1 MLHIEVIPELYHKN
15 LWKYKA
21 EGNVNVVLVFIGK
34 NERFFGT
41 VLRLRK
47 TIISNQDTSIDNET
61 FEDQHLSVSYASS
74 VIGPLLG
81 DEYISKSIL
90 LKVPQ
95 TFLKELSKAILPM
108 RPENRIYK
116 DIDFNQHYGIL
127 TYDHTIFASDTNPTL
142 SIELKP
148 KWAFLPSSPFINSE
162 KFHSCRFCMHKYFKK
177 KVSNY
182 CPLDLFSLD
191 EVRLKRAIK
200 ELLSNPNNNLKMFI
214 QGMQIHIGQDDWPT
228 QLYEFFNFDQSSTD
242 HKTQHQI
249 VDQKNLLV
257 MLLLCTILEEQILF
271 KRLKQLQK
279 TLDELDI
286 EGIYKLFLEQR
297 SNLHDPT
304 IEEWQLIVKEYE
316 QRIKSPSVPHL
327 SMDGAQMR
335 QRIYEFLMSTTLKDC
350 SIIFTFQKSRFS
362 DETKVADDT
371 SLFFKEKVKFIPF
384 SSDKIYFKYKVN
396 VIDLDPKS
404 VTKIPYY
411 YDLDAMIV
419 NNYMKCDDITKKKCI
434 E

>member
-1 MLHIEVIPELYHKN
+1 MNFL
-15 LWKYKA
+15 
-21 EGNVNVVLVFIGK
+21 
-34 NERFFGT
+34 
-41 VLRLRK
+41 
-47 TIISNQDTSIDNET
+47 TS
-61 FEDQHLSVSYASS
+61 
-74 VIGPLLG
+74 
-81 DEYISKSIL
+81 
-90 LKVPQ
+90 
-95 TFLKELSKAILPM
+95 
-108 RPENRIYK
+108 
-116 DIDFNQHYGIL
+116 
-127 TYDHTIFASDTNPTL
+127 TN
-142 SIELKP
+142 
-148 KWAFLPSSPFINSE
+148 
-162 KFHSCRFCMHKYFKK
+162 H
-177 KVSNY
+177 
-182 CPLDLFSLD
+182 
-191 EVRLKRAIK
+191 
-200 ELLSNPNNNLKMFI
+200 
-214 QGMQIHIGQDDWPT
+214 QQITKH
-228 QLYEFFNFDQSSTD
+228 N
-242 HKTQHQI
+242 K
-249 VDQKNLLV
+249 
-257 MLLLCTILEEQILF
+257 QILF

-304 IEEWQLIVKEYE
+304 LEEWQLIVKEYE
-316 QRIKSPSVPHL
+316 QRIKSPDVPHL

-362 DETKVADDT
+362 DETKVADGT

>member
-1 MLHIEVIPELYHKN
+1 VIPELYHKN

-21 EGNVNVVLVFIGK
+21 EGNVNVVLAFIGK

-47 TIISNQDTSIDNET
+47 TIISNQDTSIDNENS
-61 FEDQHLSVSYASS
+61 FENQDLSFSYASS

-108 RPENRIYK
+108 RPENRIHK
-116 DIDFNQHYGIL
+116 DIDFNQHY
-127 TYDHTIFASDTNPTL
+127 
-142 SIELKP
+142 
-148 KWAFLPSSPFINSE
+148 
-162 KFHSCRFCMHKYFKK
+162 
-177 KVSNY
+177 
-182 CPLDLFSLD
+182 DLFSLD

-214 QGMQIHIGQDDWPT
+214 QGMQIHIGQGDWPT

-242 HKTQHQI
+242 HKTQHQN

-304 IEEWQLIVKEYE
+304 LEEWQLIVKEYE
-316 QRIKSPSVPHL
+316 QRIKIHYIFIVPHL

-362 DETKVADDT
+362 DETKAADGT
-371 SLFFKEKVKFIPF
+371 
-384 SSDKIYFKYKVN
+384 SDKIYFKYKVN